1 MIISQSS
8 SSTGT
13 LSCPEGGGTCA
24 SVNRTEACPRSSTL
38 FKRGLIGTLTL
49 GLLLFPAAKNS
60 RATSLH
66 ASLAFA
72 QSSQSQSEADEAR
85 REREEAQRERQRQR
99 EKEQHEREQEKKD
112 REQERLDRLQELYD
126 DGRENLDDEQYEK
139 AVGKFSQLAQMNGPQ
154 TDAAL
159 YWKAYAQNRE
169 GKKDAALASIVDLKK
184 RFPQS
189 RWKKDGEALEIEVRS
204 STGGKPNPEAQSDEE
219 LKLLAL
225 QGLMNSDP
233 EKAIPLVEKILNGTS
248 SPRVKS
254 KALFV
259 LAQNG
264 SPQSQEMIAKIAKGQ
279 SNPDLQRKAVEYLAI
294 FGGKRAGKTLAE
306 IYAST
311 TDAGVKQAVIKSYI
325 ISGDKEQLA
334 ALAKS
339 EPHAELRKAAI
350 RNLGIV

>member
-85 REREEAQRERQRQR
+85 REREEAQRERQ
-99 EKEQHEREQEKKD
+99 QEKKD

-159 YWKAYAQNRE
+159 YW
-169 GKKDAALASIVDLKK
+169 
-184 RFPQS
+184 
-189 RWKKDGEALEIEVRS
+189 
-204 STGGKPNPEAQSDEE
+204 
-219 LKLLAL
+219 
-225 QGLMNSDP
+225 
-233 EKAIPLVEKILNGTS
+233 
-248 SPRVKS
+248 
-254 KALFV
+254 
-259 LAQNG
+259 
-264 SPQSQEMIAKIAKGQ
+264 
-279 SNPDLQRKAVEYLAI
+279 
-294 FGGKRAGKTLAE
+294 
-306 IYAST
+306 
-311 TDAGVKQAVIKSYI
+311 
-325 ISGDKEQLA
+325 
-334 ALAKS
+334 
-339 EPHAELRKAAI
+339 
-350 RNLGIV
+350 